1 MAPMEIAIRDACVP
15 LNEGQSL
22 WDALRLLGIASV
34 ELAIDAEMT
43 VRSLQQPLQTADQIR
58 GLRDRLWQRGV
69 RVCALL
75 LATDFSGADA
85 EAHIAWTMRAVALAN
100 ELGTP
105 AVRID
110 AFTADRSLSADVVR
124 DNVGRCVRRILA
136 ETAGSGVDLAL
147 ENHAWH
153 SNDPAFLD
161 GLFAAVDD
169 DRLGLTLDT
178 GNFYWFG
185 YPLEELYG
193 LFEKYAGCVKHTHMK
208 NINYPP
214 EMAHQRRPIGW
225 EYGKYR
231 CPLDEGNI
239 DLARVVRLL
248 RGAGYQRDLC
258 IENESL
264 NRYPEAQRL
273 EIIRRDVRALQRAE

>member
-1 MAPMEIAIRDACVP
+1 MEIAVRDACVP
-15 LNEGQSL
+15 LIEEQSL

-43 VRSLQQPLQTADQIR
+43 AKSLQQPVQTADQIR
-58 GLRDRLWQRGV
+58 ELRGRLGERGV

-75 LATDFSGADA
+75 LATDFSGGEAD
-85 EAHIAWTMRAVALAN
+85 AHIAWTIRAVALAE
-100 ELGTP
+100 ELEVP

-110 AFTADRSLSADVVR
+110 AFTADRALSADVVR
-124 DNVGRCVRRILA
+124 DNVARCVRRILA

-147 ENHAWH
+147 ENHAFH

-161 GLFAAVDD
+161 GLFAAVND

-193 LFEKYAGCVKHTHMK
+193 LFAKYAGRVKHTHMK
-208 NINYPP
+208 NINYPL
-214 EMAHQRRPIGW
+214 EMAHQRRPVGW
-225 EYGKYR
+225 EYGQYR

-239 DLARVVRLL
+239 DLSRVVRIL
-248 RGAGYQRDLC
+248 REAGYQRDLC

-264 NRYPEAQRL
+264 NRYPESQRL
-273 EIIRRDVRALQRAE
+273 EIIRRDIRALQRCE